1 MNIIEEA
8 RNGREEAGQGE
19 GAHGAGEE
27 ARAPIS
33 PGRKANLLADLTL
46 TTHHQLNRMKTTGS
60 FQIQHRV
67 QVHSDRSREGIE
79 GKLAHPYQ
87 MKIKVNIAKN
97 NIYINLNNKNIHRI
111 LIMRHNKIK

>member
-46 TTHHQLNRMKTTGS
+46 TSHQQANEVKTTGS
-60 FQIQHRV
+60 VKMYQISIQ
-67 QVHSDRSREGIE
+67 
-79 GKLAHPYQ
+79 
-87 MKIKVNIAKN
+87 VNIAKN
-97 NIYINLNNKNIHRI
+97 NIYINVRNKEINVNNKNIHRI